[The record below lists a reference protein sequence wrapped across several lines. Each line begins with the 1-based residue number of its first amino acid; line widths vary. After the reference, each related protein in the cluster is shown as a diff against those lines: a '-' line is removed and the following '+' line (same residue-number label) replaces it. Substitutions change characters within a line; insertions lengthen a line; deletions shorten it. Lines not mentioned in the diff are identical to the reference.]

1 MFSRLEFGLMLLS
14 LCHCTGE
21 ACLVPTGIRINAC
34 AGHGFL

>member
-21 ACLVPTGIRINAC
+21 ACYGDHTDSG
-34 AGHGFL
+34 